1 MGTRDRAPAARL
13 ALPPERPAENDP
25 HSPVARERESAV
37 SPRTVFSPYARIF
50 AAVPGSPAFSMAGW
64 LARLPMPILG
74 LGAVLLV
81 EDETGSY
88 GLAGAVAG
96 TLALVGSLASP
107 QWARAMDRRGQG
119 VVLRVAFSGYLVFGV
134 AFVAAV
140 VLGAPQW
147 TWFVLAG
154 LTGACGPNIGSIVRA
169 RWADALD
176 ADARQTAFAFE
187 SVVDEVVFVV
197 GPPLVTFL
205 ATLINPPV
213 GFLTGVVIG
222 FTGAM
227 WLAGLKDT
235 EPPAQPVDPGGP
247 RRHSALLNVPVLV
260 VGAAY
265 LAIGAVFGA
274 MDVVVV
280 AYAEAE
286 GAPPVAG
293 VALSVYAGG
302 SLVAGLAYGVIRL
315 PGTLAARFVGCA
327 VFFAVAAQVLFVVDS
342 LVSLVAVVFLAG
354 LAIAPVLVSGMSL
367 VESRV
372 PRSSLTEALTWVVTG
387 LTLGV
392 TAGSALS
399 GAAVDAWGAETA
411 FAVPAASAA
420 LAGVLA
426 LAGARL
432 LRSAPAPDTAP
443 IATSGES
450 LPGRLPGREP
460 AGES

>member
-1 MGTRDRAPAARL
+1 
-13 ALPPERPAENDP
+13 
-25 HSPVARERESAV
+25 V

-50 AAVPGSPAFSMAGW
+50 AAVPGSLAFSFAGW

-81 EDETGSY
+81 EGETGSY

-96 TLALVGSLASP
+96 TLALAGSLVSP

-119 VVLRVAFSGYLVFGV
+119 VVLRVAFTGYLVFGI

-140 VLGAPQW
+140 ILDAPQW
-147 TWFVLAG
+147 TWFLLAG

-213 GFLTGVVIG
+213 GFLTGVAIG
-222 FTGAM
+222 FAGAM
-227 WLAGLKDT
+227 WLAGLRET
-235 EPPAQPVDPGGP
+235 EPPVHPLDADG
-247 RRHSALLNVPVLV
+247 RRRAAVVLHPTV
-260 VGAAY
+260 LTVAIIY
-265 LAIGAVFGA
+265 LAVGAVFGA

-280 AYAEAE
+280 AFAEAE
-286 GAPPVAG
+286 GAPALAG
-293 VALSVYAGG
+293 VALAAYAGG
-302 SLVAGLAYGVIRL
+302 SLAAGLVYGVVRL

-327 VFFAVAAQVLFVVDS
+327 VFFAVAAQLLLAVGSLPVLIVVGFV
-342 LVSLVAVVFLAG
+342 AG

-367 VESRV
+367 VESRM
-372 PRSSLTEALTWVVTG
+372 PRSALTEALTWVVTG

-392 TAGSALS
+392 TAGSALA

-411 FAVPAASAA
+411 FAVPAVSAA

-426 LAGARL
+426 LAGAAL
-432 LRSAPAPDTAP
+432 LRATPVPTTARVESALD
-443 IATSGES
+443 G
-450 LPGRLPGREP
+450 
-460 AGES
+460 

>member
-1 MGTRDRAPAARL
+1 
-13 ALPPERPAENDP
+13 
-25 HSPVARERESAV
+25 V
-37 SPRTVFSPYARIF
+37 SPRTVFSPYARLF
-50 AAVPGSPAFSMAGW
+50 AVPGSPAFSFAGW

-81 EDETGSY
+81 EGETGSY

-96 TLALVGSLASP
+96 TLALVSSLASP

-119 VVLRVAFSGYLVFGV
+119 VVLQWAFTGYLIFGV

-147 TWFVLAG
+147 SWFVLAG
-154 LTGACGPNIGSIVRA
+154 LTGASGPNVGSVVRA
-169 RWADALD
+169 RWAHALD
-176 ADARQTAFAFE
+176 AERRQTAFAFE

-197 GPPLVTFL
+197 GPPLVTLL

-222 FTGAM
+222 FGGGM
-227 WLAGLKDT
+227 WLSRLRDT
-235 EPPAQPVDPGGP
+235 EPPVQLAHADGGRP
-247 RRHSALLNVPVLV
+247 PSAVLNPTVLLVAIV
-260 VGAAY
+260 Y
-265 LAIGAVFGA
+265 LAVGAVFGA

-286 GAPPVAG
+286 GAPVMAG
-293 VALSVYAGG
+293 VALAVYAGG
-302 SLVAGLAYGVIRL
+302 SLVAGLVYGVARL
-315 PGTLAARFVGCA
+315 PGSLAARYVGCA
-327 VFFAVAAQVLFVVDS
+327 VFFAVSAQLLVAVDS
-342 LVSLVAVVFLAG
+342 LVGLVPIGFLAG

-372 PRSSLTEALTWVVTG
+372 PRSTLTEALTWVVTG

-392 TAGSALS
+392 TVGSAVA
-399 GAAVDAWGAETA
+399 GTAVDAWGAETA
-411 FAVPAASAA
+411 FAVPALSAA

-426 LAGARL
+426 LLGAPL
-432 LRSAPAPDTAP
+432 LRRRPEPVGAERA
-443 IATSGES
+443 GS
-450 LPGRLPGREP
+450 LPGRVDRPVDG
-460 AGES
+460 

>member
-1 MGTRDRAPAARL
+1 
-13 ALPPERPAENDP
+13 
-25 HSPVARERESAV
+25 V
-37 SPRTVFSPYARIF
+37 SPRTVFSPYVRLF
-50 AAVPGSPAFSMAGW
+50 AVPGSSAFSFAGW

-81 EDETGSY
+81 EGETGSY

-96 TLALVGSLASP
+96 TLALMASLVSP

-119 VVLRVAFSGYLVFGV
+119 VVLQLAFTAYLVFGV

-147 TWFVLAG
+147 SWFVLAG
-154 LTGACGPNIGSIVRA
+154 LTGGSGPNVGSVVRA

-176 ADARQTAFAFE
+176 ADGRQTAFAFE

-197 GPPLVTFL
+197 GPPLVTLL

-222 FTGAM
+222 FCGGM
-227 WLAGLKDT
+227 WLSRLRER
-235 EPPAQPVDPGGP
+235 EPAPNPAESDG
-247 RRHSALLNVPVLV
+247 RRRRSALGNATVLLV
-260 VGAAY
+260 ATAY
-265 LAIGAVFGA
+265 LAVGAVFGA

-286 GAPPVAG
+286 GAPATAG
-293 VALSVYAGG
+293 LALAVYAGG
-302 SLVAGLAYGVIRL
+302 SLVAGLVYGVVRL
-315 PGTLAARFVGCA
+315 PGGLAARFVGCA
-327 VFFAVAAQVLFVVDS
+327 VFFAVAAQLLFAVDS
-342 LVSLVAVVFLAG
+342 LVSLVAVGFLAG

-372 PRSSLTEALTWVVTG
+372 SRSALTEALTWVVTG

-392 TAGSALS
+392 TGGSALA

-411 FAVPAASAA
+411 FAVPALSAA
-420 LAGVLA
+420 LAGLLA
-426 LAGARL
+426 LAGAPVL
-432 LRSAPAPDTAP
+432 LRAGRPVVAEPVAG
-443 IATSGES
+443 SGERTAGS
-450 LPGRLPGREP
+450 LPGRPS

>member
-1 MGTRDRAPAARL
+1 M
-13 ALPPERPAENDP
+13 
-25 HSPVARERESAV
+25 
-37 SPRTVFSPYARIF
+37 SPRTVFSPYVRLF
-50 AAVPGSPAFSMAGW
+50 AVPGSPAFSFAGW

-81 EDETGSY
+81 EGETGSY

-96 TLALVGSLASP
+96 TLALMASLVSP

-119 VVLRVAFSGYLVFGV
+119 VVLQLAFTAYLVFGV

-140 VLGAPQW
+140 VLGASQW
-147 TWFVLAG
+147 SWFVLAG
-154 LTGACGPNIGSIVRA
+154 LTGGSGPNVGSVVRA

-176 ADARQTAFAFE
+176 ADGRQTAFAFE

-197 GPPLVTFL
+197 GPPLVTLL

-222 FTGAM
+222 FCGGM
-227 WLAGLKDT
+227 WLSRLRER
-235 EPPAQPVDPGGP
+235 EPAPNPAESDG
-247 RRHSALLNVPVLV
+247 RRRRSALGNATVLLV
-260 VGAAY
+260 ATAY
-265 LAIGAVFGA
+265 LAVGAVFGA

-286 GAPPVAG
+286 GAPATAG
-293 VALSVYAGG
+293 LALAVYAGG
-302 SLVAGLAYGVIRL
+302 SLVAGLVYGVVRL
-315 PGTLAARFVGCA
+315 PGGLAARFVGCA
-327 VFFAVAAQVLFVVDS
+327 VFFAVAAQLLFAVDS
-342 LVSLVAVVFLAG
+342 LVSLVAVGFLAG

-372 PRSSLTEALTWVVTG
+372 SRSALTEALTWVVTG

-392 TAGSALS
+392 TGGSALA

-411 FAVPAASAA
+411 FAVPALSAA
-420 LAGVLA
+420 LAGLLA
-426 LAGARL
+426 LAGAPVL
-432 LRSAPAPDTAP
+432 LRAGRPVVAEPVAG
-443 IATSGES
+443 SGERTAGS
-450 LPGRLPGREP
+450 LPGRPS